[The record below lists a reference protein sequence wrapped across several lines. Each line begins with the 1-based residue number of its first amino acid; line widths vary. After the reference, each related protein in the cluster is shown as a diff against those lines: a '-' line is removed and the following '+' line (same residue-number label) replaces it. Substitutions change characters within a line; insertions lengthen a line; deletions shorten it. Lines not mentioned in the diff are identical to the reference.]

1 MVVVVVVAVL
11 SGSEEVCGEDP
22 RSSFLVVMTAL
33 FDRVYSIVMFAQW
46 VVPSA
51 MLLWLSGFEAEVSSD
66 MLGRNGI
73 QLGLQWKQRIFPTVK
88 LQLI

>member
-1 MVVVVVVAVL
+1 MLVLELMMVVVAVL

-33 FDRVYSIVMFAQW
+33 FDRIYRIDVFAQW

-51 MLLWLSGFEAEVSSD
+51 MLLW
-66 MLGRNGI
+66 
-73 QLGLQWKQRIFPTVK
+73 
-88 LQLI
+88 